1 MSSSLSLSLSS
12 LMMSKSHPQSQS
24 LAYFL
29 EEERQAELR
38 CKLDKEVM
46 MMMGGGNDIIE
57 DFINGAT
64 KVYVNMMFEGEET
77 NNKIVTITPQKDILN
92 ETKLY
97 RNASKL
103 YSLHCYQRLSY
114 VPYMIS
120 RSFRGKPKK
129 RNPHHSHTH
138 RSRYFHVLYTNF
150 SFDQDPLHYTLKE
163 NL

>member
-1 MSSSLSLSLSS
+1 
-12 LMMSKSHPQSQS
+12 MMPKSHPQSQS

-38 CKLDKEVM
+38 CKLDKEMM
-46 MMMGGGNDIIE
+46 MMMGGGNDIIK

-77 NNKIVTITPQKDILN
+77 NNKVVTITPQKDILD

-97 RNASKL
+97 RNASSKL

-120 RSFRGKPKK
+120 RSFKGKPKK
-129 RNPHHSHTH
+129 RKPH

-163 NL
+163 NR